1 MLAKH
6 RQQMS
11 PAEITAAEQLV
22 HSIDGWDFTDDHVV
36 LRMGQKAVSKKD
48 AAVTLKCGEVIAVQN
63 NGRILMRLMRRP
75 APFATTKV
83 GTCVV
88 VHIASRKLVT
98 AWYNKP
104 TDNHATL
111 DLSQYAWQVNVIE
124 YLRSIQ

>member
-11 PAEITAAEQLV
+11 PAEISYAEQVV
-22 HSIDGWDFTDDHVV
+22 HSIDGWDFTDDHIT
-36 LRMGQKAVSKKD
+36 LRMEQKGVSKKD
-48 AAVTLKCGEVIAVQN
+48 AAVTLKCGEVIAVQS
-63 NGRILMRLMRRP
+63 NGRVLMRLMWLP

-88 VHIASRKLVT
+88 VHLASRKLVT

-111 DLSQYAWQVNVIE
+111 DLSQYTWKQDIVA